1 MDLIGL
7 HDRALA
13 ATTGLVANV
22 RAEQFSNPTP
32 CAELDV
38 RALLNHLV
46 AGNYRYVNI
55 AHGEPAEPVPLTG
68 DFVHGDALTPYRKSA
83 AAVSQ
88 AWVEPILLERTVHLP
103 FGAVPGAVALGV
115 HTVEAIVHGWTW
127 QERPGSRPSLI
138 RTCAPWHG
146 RTRRT
151 STTASAGRVG
161 RSDQRYQP
169 GPAPPTP
176 HGSWPGSAV
185 NPERGY
191 WKASRTSLGG
201 YPQCRSVS
209 IVRRPGAC

>member
-88 AWVEPILLERTVHLP
+88 AWAEPILLERTVHLP

-115 HTVEAIVHGWTW
+115 HTVEAIVHGWDLARATGQPTELDPDLCAVAW
-127 QERPGSRPSLI
+127 QNAKNIDDSFRGPGRPF
-138 RTCAPWHG
+138 
-146 RTRRT
+146 
-151 STTASAGRVG
+151 
-161 RSDQRYQP
+161 
-169 GPAPPTP
+169 GPAVPARSGATDTARLMA
-176 HGSWPGSAV
+176 W
-185 NPERGY
+185 
-191 WKASRTSLGG
+191 LGRQ
-201 YPQCRSVS
+201 P
-209 IVRRPGAC
+209 